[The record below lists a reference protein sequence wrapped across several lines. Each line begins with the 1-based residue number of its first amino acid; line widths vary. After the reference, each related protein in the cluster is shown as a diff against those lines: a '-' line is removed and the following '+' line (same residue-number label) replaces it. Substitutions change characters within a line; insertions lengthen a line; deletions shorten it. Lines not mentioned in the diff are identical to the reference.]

1 MLPISSYFLVFSST
15 ARASSIAATLAS
27 SPSTFYFDTFFIQFK
42 YFFFFNIQNILV
54 ECDNISQ
61 SLLSKL
67 KKSDVVLFY
76 IGSKYRLLYRILVKV
91 NL

>member
-1 MLPISSYFLVFSST
+1 M
-15 ARASSIAATLAS
+15 
-27 SPSTFYFDTFFIQFK
+27 
-42 YFFFFNIQNILV
+42 LV